1 MMILMHR
8 VLTKKVDWM
17 RRFFCHTHIFQQA
30 GSEGEL
36 CQAESLGSAG
46 SSSTLASSVIEVE
59 AEGGEP
65 CLTPQLRSNQKD
77 EVFHYYVT

>member
-1 MMILMHR
+1 MSRSCSWLG
-8 VLTKKVDWM
+8 
-17 RRFFCHTHIFQQA
+17 FQQA

-59 AEGGEP
+59 AEAEP
-65 CLTPQLRSNQKD
+65 CLTPQLQFNQKN
-77 EVFHYYVT
+77 EVFHCHVT